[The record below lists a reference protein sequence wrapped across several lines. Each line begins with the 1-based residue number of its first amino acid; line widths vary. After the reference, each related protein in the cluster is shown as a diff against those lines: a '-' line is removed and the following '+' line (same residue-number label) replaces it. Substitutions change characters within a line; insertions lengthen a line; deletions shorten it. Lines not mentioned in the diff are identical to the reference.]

1 MSVPRGR
8 SPFRQTGP
16 QHGATHDDEDSPI
29 ISTRQIE
36 AFGRTLNAT
45 ASQLIGGDPTQHY
58 HNAMGEIHRELRRPI
73 MQRSVFALAK
83 ANPREL
89 VRSTFSTTEIQHR
102 VLTHLPD
109 ELLKNIPDTNNSY
122 SLFQGFEA
130 TRPEDDHKRKK
141 KHGRH
146 GSRGQKLLEEGK
158 DSDRGHPGLSR
169 LKTKKGGLDHRLE
182 MMEARKNMCAS
193 EIVELD
199 KKIANL
205 AAMRKRVVERLAGLE
220 QEETDLEHEIAE
232 VTTKLEDL
240 QDEVDATEAQ
250 REKTPPASAIDGQDG
265 TSDSPTAD
273 ETNFMSQSIYEK
285 LQSPKVKKRRT
296 PRRISMPILHE
307 HLEPGTRIKE
317 FQAHSD
323 TITAMD
329 FDVPFGTMVTAAL
342 DDTLRVWNLNTGRC
356 TGLLEGHI
364 SSVRCVQVDDNI
376 VASGAND
383 ATVRLWD
390 LSQAEYTPT
399 QSTTITRAPTVNEQD
414 SVGGDESDLFPDA
427 TTEPDSLSARL
438 PSSAS
443 MADCPL
449 FTLSSHVAEVTALHF
464 QGQTL
469 VSGSS
474 DKTLRQWDLNT
485 GRCVQTLDVLWAA
498 AQASSTAS
506 TPFASGFPS
515 PSPSFDQTEWFRPSV
530 GRAQTAAVEADFV
543 GALQIFQ
550 SAVACGT
557 ADSIVRLWDLRSGNV
572 QRQLI
577 GHTGGVTALQFDD
590 VHLVTGSTDRS
601 IRIWDLR
608 TGSIYDAFA
617 YSAPI
622 TSMQFDLRRICAAAG
637 EAVVKV
643 YDKGDGH
650 QWDCGAGAVPLRS
663 DDAEEPPPTPSVVER
678 VRIRDGYMV
687 EGRKDGVVGIWAC

>member
-1 MSVPRGR
+1 MS
-8 SPFRQTGP
+8 S
-16 QHGATHDDEDSPI
+16 AHDDEDTPI

-45 ASQLIGGDPTQHY
+45 ASQLIGGDASQHY
-58 HNAMGEIHRELRRPI
+58 HNAIGEIHRELRRPM

-83 ANPREL
+83 ANPREI
-89 VRSTFSTTEIQHR
+89 VRSTFSASEVQHR
-102 VLTHLPD
+102 ALTHLPD
-109 ELLKNIPDTNNSY
+109 DLLRNIPDTPNSY

-130 TRPEDDHKRKK
+130 TRPEDDHRRKK

-146 GSRGQKLLEEGK
+146 GSRGQKLLEDSK
-158 DSDRGHPGLSR
+158 DSDRAHPGLSR
-169 LKTKKGGLDHRLE
+169 LKTKKGSLDHRLE
-182 MMEARKNMCAS
+182 MMEVRKNMCAS

-205 AAMRKRVVERLAGLE
+205 NAMRKRVVDRLAGLE
-220 QEETDLEHEIAE
+220 LEETDLEQEIAE
-232 VTTKLEDL
+232 VATKLEDL
-240 QDEVDATEAQ
+240 QEEVNAT
-250 REKTPPASAIDGQDG
+250 SAPLDTAPFVAAVDGQDG
-265 TSDSPTAD
+265 TSEVTAED
-273 ETNFMSQSIYEK
+273 TSFMSQSIYEK
-285 LQSPKVKKRRT
+285 LPSPKTKKRKT

-307 HLEPGTRIKE
+307 HLGPGTRIKE
-317 FQAHSD
+317 FQAHGD

-329 FDVPFGTMVTAAL
+329 FDVPFGTMVTAGL

-364 SSVRCVQVDDNI
+364 SSVRCVQVEDSI

-383 ATVRLWD
+383 ATVRIWD
-390 LSQAEYTPT
+390 LSQADYTPT
-399 QSTTITRAPTVNEQD
+399 QSTTITRAPTVNAED
-414 SVGGDESDLFPDA
+414 ASEDAESDLFPDA
-427 TTEPDSLSARL
+427 PTDSDSARKRV

-515 PSPSFDQTEWFRPSV
+515 PSPSFEQTEWFRPTV

-543 GALQIFQ
+543 GALQLFQ

-557 ADSIVRLWDLRSGNV
+557 ADSVIRLWDLRSGAV

-617 YSAPI
+617 YAAPI
-622 TSMQFDLRRICAAAG
+622 TAMQFDLRRICAAAG

-650 QWDCGAGAVPLRS
+650 QWDCGAGAAPLPE
-663 DDAEEPPPTPSVVER
+663 DGEEGPAPTPGVVER

>member
-1 MSVPRGR
+1 MYRTNSA
-8 SPFRQTGP
+8 Q
-16 QHGATHDDEDSPI
+16 
-29 ISTRQIE
+29 TRQIE

-45 ASQLIGGDPTQHY
+45 ASHLIGGDASQHY
-58 HNAMGEIHRELRRPI
+58 HNALGEIHRELRRPI

-89 VRSTFSTTEIQHR
+89 VRSTFSSTEIQQR
-102 VLTHLPD
+102 ALAHLPD
-109 ELLKNIPDTNNSY
+109 DILRNIPDTLNSY

-130 TRPEDDHKRKK
+130 SRPEDDHRRKK
-141 KHGRH
+141 KHSRH
-146 GSRGQKLLEEGK
+146 GSRSQKMLEDNK
-158 DSDRGHPGLSR
+158 DSPQRHPGLSR
-169 LKTKKGGLDHRLE
+169 LKSKKGSLDHRLE
-182 MMEARKNMCAS
+182 MMEVRKNMCAS

-199 KKIANL
+199 KKMASL

-220 QEETDLEHEIAE
+220 QEETDLELEIAE
-232 VTTKLEDL
+232 VASKLEDM
-240 QDEVDATEAQ
+240 QEEVNANEV
-250 REKTPPASAIDGQDG
+250 RNLSTPPSAPTGDGANG
-265 TSDSPTAD
+265 ANESPVVD
-273 ETNFMSQSIYEK
+273 EGSFMSQSIYEK
-285 LQSPKVKKRRT
+285 LSSPKTKKRRT

-317 FQAHSD
+317 FQAHND
-323 TITAMD
+323 IITAMD
-329 FDVPFGTMVTAAL
+329 FDVPFGTLVTAAL

-364 SSVRCVQVDDNI
+364 SSVRCIQVEDSI

-399 QSTTITRAPTVNEQD
+399 QSSTITRAPTVNTDDPTEND
-414 SVGGDESDLFPDA
+414 DDLFPDA
-427 TTEPDSLSARL
+427 PANLGATQDRL

-443 MADCPL
+443 MADCPM

-498 AQASSTAS
+498 AQATSTAGS
-506 TPFASGFPS
+506 AFPS
-515 PSPSFDQTEWFRPSV
+515 PSPSFEQSEWFRPTV

-557 ADSIVRLWDLRSGNV
+557 ADSVVRLWDLRSGAV

-590 VHLVTGSTDRS
+590 VHLVTGSMDRS
-601 IRIWDLR
+601 IRV
-608 TGSIYDAFA
+608 SAFVP
-617 YSAPI
+617 S
-622 TSMQFDLRRICAAAG
+622 S
-637 EAVVKV
+637 
-643 YDKGDGH
+643 
-650 QWDCGAGAVPLRS
+650 PLRC
-663 DDAEEPPPTPSVVER
+663 V
-678 VRIRDGYMV
+678 
-687 EGRKDGVVGIWAC
+687 GR

>member
-1 MSVPRGR
+1 MTNSE
-8 SPFRQTGP
+8 Q
-16 QHGATHDDEDSPI
+16 
-29 ISTRQIE
+29 TRQLE

-45 ASQLIGGDPTQHY
+45 ASHLIGGDAAQHY
-58 HNAMGEIHRELRRPI
+58 HNALGEIHRELRRPV

-89 VRSTFSTTEIQHR
+89 VRSTFSSTEIQQR
-102 VLTHLPD
+102 ALAHLPD
-109 ELLKNIPDTNNSY
+109 DILRNIPDTNNSY

-130 TRPEDDHKRKK
+130 TRPEDDHKKKK

-146 GSRGQKLLEEGK
+146 GSRSQRQIEEGG
-158 DSDRGHPGLSR
+158 SDRGHPSLSK
-169 LKTKKGGLDHRLE
+169 LKSKKSSLDHRLA
-182 MMEARKNMCAS
+182 MMEVRKNMCAS

-199 KKIANL
+199 KKL
-205 AAMRKRVVERLAGLE
+205 ASLSAMRKKVVERLTGLE
-220 QEETDLEHEIAE
+220 QEETDIEHEIAE
-232 VTTKLEDL
+232 VANKLEDL
-240 QDEVDATEAQ
+240 QEEISATPESRDQ
-250 REKTPPASAIDGQDG
+250 TPAVSQPDGNDG
-265 TSDSPTAD
+265 TNEATAD
-273 ETNFMSQSIYEK
+273 ETSFLSQSIYEK
-285 LQSPKVKKRRT
+285 LPSPKATKKRRT

-307 HLEPGTRIKE
+307 HLEPGTRIRE
-317 FQAHSD
+317 FQAHND
-323 TITAMD
+323 NITALD

-364 SSVRCVQVDDNI
+364 SSVRCIQVEDSI

-390 LSQAEYTPT
+390 LSQAEYTPP
-399 QSTTITRAPTVNEQD
+399 QSTAITRAPTVHGDE
-414 SVGGDESDLFPDA
+414 GGDAEGEEQELGYFPE
-427 TTEPDSLSARL
+427 TPM

-469 VSGSS
+469 VSGSE

-498 AQASSTAS
+498 AQAGSTVS
-506 TPFASGFPS
+506 TPYASSDPS
-515 PSPSFDQTEWFRPSV
+515 PSPLFDQSEWFRPST
-530 GRAQTAAVEADFV
+530 GRPQAAGAEADFV
-543 GALQIFQ
+543 GALQLFQ

-557 ADSIVRLWDLRSGNV
+557 SDSVIRLWDLRSGLV

-601 IRIWDLR
+601 IRV
-608 TGSIYDAFA
+608 S
-617 YSAPI
+617 
-622 TSMQFDLRRICAAAG
+622 
-637 EAVVKV
+637 
-643 YDKGDGH
+643 
-650 QWDCGAGAVPLRS
+650 
-663 DDAEEPPPTPSVVER
+663 
-678 VRIRDGYMV
+678 GYCNKKQNEMT
-687 EGRKDGVVGIWAC
+687 DSC